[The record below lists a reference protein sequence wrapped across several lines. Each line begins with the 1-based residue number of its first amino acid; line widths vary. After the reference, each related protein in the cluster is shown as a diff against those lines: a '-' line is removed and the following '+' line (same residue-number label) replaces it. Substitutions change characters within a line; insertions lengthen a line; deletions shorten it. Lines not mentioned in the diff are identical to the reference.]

1 MQMVSLRRS
10 GCTHAGPSPLSN
22 KAVRGQPVTRI
33 QAQQS
38 KNYLPACVT
47 IYIKAPCAGDGAFN
61 HPFSL
66 FPVKGPYQQVLL
78 LLLLYDNIRYL
89 FLYVLLA
96 GFP

>member
-1 MQMVSLRRS
+1 MVSLRRA
-10 GCTHAGPSPLSN
+10 GRTHAGPSPLGN
-22 KAVRGQPVTRI
+22 KTVRGQPVALI

-66 FPVKGPYQQVLL
+66 SPVKGPYQQVLL
-78 LLLLYDNIRYL
+78 LLLLYDNIRS
-89 FLYVLLA
+89 F
-96 GFP
+96 FSISC